1 MLTTLASVKSRLSLP
16 DNTFDDLLTA
26 AIKSVSARFDNETN
40 RTLARTENAIHEF
53 DPNDTELS
61 PSCYPIETVSRFE
74 TKTSESTGWQEVQPM
89 PDHLIRGACIITL
102 PVPMN
107 HQLATCNL
115 QPATVRV
122 TYTGGYLLPGSDPVA
137 GCQALPDDLEQAC
150 VEQVAFWYQ
159 RRDLL
164 GVRTTWPQAGNYE
177 QFAAQDLLP
186 SVIAVLK
193 RHQRLSL

>member
-1 MLTTLASVKSRLSLP
+1 MLTTLSTVKSRLALV
-16 DNTFDDLLTA
+16 DTTYDALLTS
-26 AIKSVSARFDNETN
+26 AIKAVSARFDNETN

-53 DPNDTELS
+53 DPTDTELI
-61 PSCYPIETVSRFE
+61 PPCYPIESISKFE
-74 TKTSESTGWQEVQPM
+74 TKTSESSGWQEVQPM
-89 PDHLIRGACIITL
+89 PDHLIRKSCIISL
-102 PVPMN
+102 PSP
-107 HQLATCNL
+107 LDLSRNL
-115 QPATVRV
+115 SRNLCRV

-186 SVIAVLK
+186 SVVAVLK